1 MSQAGEK
8 GDRDV
13 KKILICDDEPH
24 ILESVAYVARKEGY
38 AVLTAENGEEALRL
52 ARAERPGLV
61 LLDLNMPIKSGYQV
75 CEEIKGDPETRG
87 MYVIMLTAK
96 GQDSDRAKGVAAG
109 ADEYITKPF
118 SPRKLRQRL
127 TEILGAG

>member
-1 MSQAGEK
+1 MNM
-8 GDRDV
+8 

-24 ILESVAYVARKEGY
+24 ILESVAYVARKEGFT
-38 AVLTAENGEEALRL
+38 VLSAENGEDALKL

-75 CEEIKGDPETRG
+75 CEEIKTDPEMKST
-87 MYVIMLTAK
+87 YVIMLTAK
-96 GQDSDRAKGVAAG
+96 GQESDRARGVAAG

-118 SPRKLRQRL
+118 SPRKLRKRL
-127 TEILGAG
+127 VEILGEA

>member
-1 MSQAGEK
+1 MK
-8 GDRDV
+8 R
-13 KKILICDDEPH
+13 ILICDDEPH
-24 ILESVAYVARKEGY
+24 ILEAVAFVARKAGY
-38 AVLTAENGEEALRL
+38 EVLTAENGADALRL

-61 LLDLNMPIKSGYQV
+61 MLDLNMPIKSGYQV
-75 CEEIKGDPETRG
+75 CEELKSDPKTRG

-96 GQDSDRAKGVAAG
+96 GMESDRARGVAAG

-127 TEILGAG
+127 TEILGES

>member
-1 MSQAGEK
+1 M
-8 GDRDV
+8 

-24 ILESVAYVARKEGY
+24 ILEAVAFVARKAGY
-38 AVLTAENGEEALRL
+38 DVLTAENGEDALRL
-52 ARAERPGLV
+52 ARAELPGLV

-75 CEEIKGDPETRG
+75 CEEIKADPATRS

-96 GQDSDRAKGVAAG
+96 GQESDRTRGVAAG

-127 TEILGAG
+127 TEILGAD

>member
-1 MSQAGEK
+1 M
-8 GDRDV
+8 
-13 KKILICDDEPH
+13 KKVLICDDEPH
-24 ILESVAYVARKEGY
+24 ILESVAYVARREGY
-38 AVLTAENGEEALRL
+38 TVLTAENGEEALKV

-75 CEEIKGDPETRG
+75 CEEIKSDPEMRG
-87 MYVIMLTAK
+87 TYVIMLTAK
-96 GQDSDRAKGVAAG
+96 GQESDRAKGVAAG

-127 TEILGAG
+127 TEILGAA

>member
-1 MSQAGEK
+1 M
-8 GDRDV
+8 

-38 AVLTAENGEEALRL
+38 FVLTAQDGETALKI
-52 ARAERPGLV
+52 AREERPGLV

-75 CEEIKGDPETRG
+75 CEEIKSDPQTRG
-87 MYVIMLTAK
+87 TYVIMLTAK
-96 GQDSDRAKGVAAG
+96 GQDSDRARGVAAG

-118 SPRKLRQRL
+118 SPRKLRLRL
-127 TEILGAG
+127 TEILGAA

>member
-1 MSQAGEK
+1 M
-8 GDRDV
+8 
-13 KKILICDDEPH
+13 KKVLICDDEPH

-38 AVLTAENGEEALRL
+38 AVLTAENGEDALKL
-52 ARAERPGLV
+52 ARQEKPGLV

-75 CEEIKGDPETRG
+75 CEEIKGDPEMKG
-87 MYVIMLTAK
+87 IYIIMLTAK
-96 GQDSDRAKGVAAG
+96 GQESDRAKGVAAG

-127 TEILGAG
+127 TEILGTA